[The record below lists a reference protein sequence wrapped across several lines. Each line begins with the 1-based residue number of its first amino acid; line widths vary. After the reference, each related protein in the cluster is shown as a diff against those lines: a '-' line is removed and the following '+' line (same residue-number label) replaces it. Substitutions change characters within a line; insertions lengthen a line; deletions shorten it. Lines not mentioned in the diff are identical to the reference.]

1 MKSITSKL
9 SIIILSL
16 LASTFALAQV
26 TQMTDNN
33 VGNGLAV
40 EENTDFTMPADSEN
54 AEGEVISPSDPAIR
68 YDCLNTLQCKAEGMY
83 CCVDNEGEGSVSCC
97 GHVSVSTQIIVQPT
111 CPTGDT
117 CP

>member
-1 MKSITSKL
+1 MNSITSKL

-16 LASTFALAQV
+16 MASTFALAQV

-54 AEGEVISPSDPAIR
+54 AEGEVISPSDPATF
-68 YDCLNTLQCKAEGMY
+68 DCRHTLQCKAEGMY

-97 GHVSVSTQIIVQPT
+97 GHISTEKLILPP

-117 CP
+117 CA

>member
-1 MKSITSKL
+1 MNSITSKL

-40 EENTDFTMPADSEN
+40 EENTDFAMPVDSEN
-54 AEGEVISPSDPAIR
+54 ADLGQDGAPSVPQS
-68 YDCLNTLQCKAEGMY
+68 YPTCKAEGTAR
-83 CCVDNEGEGSVSCC
+83 CAECEGPGSYLIHPWCPSYLP
-97 GHVSVSTQIIVQPT
+97 QNPPIEPT